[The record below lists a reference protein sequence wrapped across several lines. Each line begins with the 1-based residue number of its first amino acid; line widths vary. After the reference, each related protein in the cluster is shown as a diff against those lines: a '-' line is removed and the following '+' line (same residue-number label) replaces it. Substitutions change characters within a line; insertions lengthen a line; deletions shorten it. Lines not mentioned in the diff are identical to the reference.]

1 MLEKMVFIYED
12 VRFKFDSVDTMVI
25 ASKEIPD
32 SEFKHMNKKKIEL
45 TTSKFGAKFVMQKM
59 TELGMVHQYK

>member
-12 VRFKFDSVDTMVI
+12 VRFKFDSVDAMII
-25 ASKEIPD
+25 AAKEIPD
-32 SEFKHMNKKKIEL
+32 SEFKHISKKKIEL

-59 TELGMVHQYK
+59 KELNMVHQYK

>member
-12 VRFKFDSVDTMVI
+12 VRFKFDSVDAMIIV
-25 ASKEIPD
+25 SKEIPD
-32 SEFKHMNKKKIEL
+32 SEFKHISKKKMEL

-59 TELGMVHQYK
+59 KELNMAHQYK